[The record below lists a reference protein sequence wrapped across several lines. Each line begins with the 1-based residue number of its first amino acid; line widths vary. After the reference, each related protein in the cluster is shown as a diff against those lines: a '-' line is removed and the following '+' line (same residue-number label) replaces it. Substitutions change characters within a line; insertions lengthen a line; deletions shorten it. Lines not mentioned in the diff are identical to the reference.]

1 MSTTTAPHASAPQ
14 QPTQPSRGS
23 GQDFGA
29 SRVGTKGDLIVDWI
43 TTTDHKKIGYLYLIT
58 SFI

>member
-1 MSTTTAPHASAPQ
+1 MTTTLGRPSGPASLPAGQ
-14 QPTQPSRGS
+14 AEAVAGDSQVARKGS
-23 GQDFGA
+23 
-29 SRVGTKGDLIVDWI
+29 LIVEYL